1 MDCVDGATDMD
12 DFIPIKNIMNEL
24 YAKDISRKVR
34 SAHNTRGRAGEPLS
48 QPPYGYVKD
57 PQDKKH
63 WIIDPEAASVVREI
77 FKLYLDGNGEDTIAR
92 IMQEEQHLNCTAYWV
107 SKGINRGGK
116 KSQPNPY
123 KWKSSTIH
131 GILTRQ
137 EYCGDVLNF
146 KTRSKSFKNH
156 RRIDN
161 PKEDWLV
168 FEDRHEAIILRDTYQ
183 KVQKRLKSTH
193 QRAPKEIN
201 GPKSIFC
208 DILRRADAVEAVV
221 EMELQRLA
229 EYLVA
234 DENRFAEILARRS
247 IKQVES
253 EKKTVQSELRKS
265 EMRIEIIPKLLKTLY
280 EDKLSGKTS
289 EDNYCVL
296 SQEYSDEREQLQKKI
311 LKLRRKLTEMGEKEN
326 EREEFIHAIRKFME
340 MRTLTKQVLNELID
354 HIDVY
359 ETQGTGKNKTQRL
372 VIYYK
377 FVGYLDIDPT
387 QCRPNYTAD
396 IREGVAIEYVSCEPS
411 DSLKELF
418 QEGYG
423 ACDDSFEEAKP
434 EQA

>member
-1 MDCVDGATDMD
+1 MSLVYMQAVHGWLSAYERLVNSQNFFSPYLTQEDMSRFGREYLQVGYYTENYFPDHNIRFIAINDNVDCVDGATDMD

-57 PQDKKH
+57 PQDKKR

-92 IMQEEQHLNCTAYWV
+92 IMQEEQHLNCTAYWA

-161 PKEDWLV
+161 PKEDWMV
-168 FEDRHEAIILRDTYQ
+168 FEDRHEAIIERDTYQ

-193 QRAPKEIN
+193 
-201 GPKSIFC
+201 
-208 DILRRADAVEAVV
+208 
-221 EMELQRLA
+221 
-229 EYLVA
+229 
-234 DENRFAEILARRS
+234 
-247 IKQVES
+247 
-253 EKKTVQSELRKS
+253 
-265 EMRIEIIPKLLKTLY
+265 
-280 EDKLSGKTS
+280 
-289 EDNYCVL
+289 
-296 SQEYSDEREQLQKKI
+296 
-311 LKLRRKLTEMGEKEN
+311 
-326 EREEFIHAIRKFME
+326 
-340 MRTLTKQVLNELID
+340 
-354 HIDVY
+354 
-359 ETQGTGKNKTQRL
+359 
-372 VIYYK
+372 
-377 FVGYLDIDPT
+377 
-387 QCRPNYTAD
+387 
-396 IREGVAIEYVSCEPS
+396 
-411 DSLKELF
+411 
-418 QEGYG
+418 
-423 ACDDSFEEAKP
+423 
-434 EQA
+434 